1 MAILLTLIWVTS
13 HNNTLCANTT
23 LLIVWTEEVQTSR
36 KNVVISELTQ
46 LHKRNSFIPVQT
58 EDLYEEQ
65 KQESIVLLMFLEE
78 KQYGTIKGRGVAN
91 RIKKRKNIEPMDAT
105 SPMVLTEAVILT
117 ATIDAL
123 EGRDVLVVDISVEYL
138 SAEMDNEAHVVFRGT
153 LAELMVAVDPAL
165 YQTFVSYTTGQTVLY
180 VQLQMNYTG
189 V

>member
-13 HNNTLCANTT
+13 HNNTLCVNTT
-23 LLIVWTEEVQTSR
+23 LLGVWTEEVQTSR
-36 KNVVISELTQ
+36 KNAAISELTQ

-138 SAEMDNEAHVVFRGT
+138 SAEMENEAHVVFRGT

-165 YQTFVSYTTGQTVLY
+165 YQPFVSYTTGQTVLY